1 MKIACYTDI
10 HNQQVMLNYP
20 TTLRKSAVI
29 AAEKT
34 LEEFGK
40 ADLSVIGGDNLSD
53 YPYWNRSCALPYK
66 NWLDIKEKLVKNFA
80 RTAKGEKVLYVGG
93 NNDPIMG
100 DFPTRDNP
108 PYNTCEFYESGP
120 MKETLGELADGEYY
134 GVYAKAKGPQA
145 GLYHLAFHYVID
157 GIDFFGLNVDPDD
170 AFDNHDCGY
179 NRESLVWLKEK
190 LRTVDP
196 EGNKLIFVVG
206 HLSVTS
212 RMTDG
217 TICGKYADVPHRKW
231 LLDAFAGHKNLFY
244 LYGHVHGQDYLRSES
259 WQGLLHFDENG
270 DLIGADHEELTEEEA
285 ARVAFHT
292 VHMGGLR
299 PFAAKPFE
307 FFEEDG
313 LTGMVPGDKEPRFY
327 ECTGTPKIGQYLMI
341 ETTDTAVDFSY
352 RNTGSL
358 PGYTVADKPKTAT
371 VLLR

>member
-1 MKIACYTDI
+1 MLLENKVAFVTGASRGIGRAIALEMAKNGAD
-10 HNQQVMLNYP
+10 V
-20 TTLRKSAVI
+20 AVCCSSGSL
-29 AAEKT
+29 AAEEVCEQIRALGRKAVSYRCDVSRT
-34 LEEFGK
+34 EQCAETVKAAVEEFGK
-40 ADLSVIGGDNLSD
+40 VDLSVIGGDNLSD
-53 YPYWNRSCALPYK
+53 YPHWNRSCALPYK

-93 NNDPIMG
+93 NNDPIIG

-212 RMTDG
+212 RMTDS
-217 TICGKYADVPHRKW
+217 W
-231 LLDAFAGHKNLFY
+231 LRE
-244 LYGHVHGQDYLRSES
+244 V
-259 WQGLLHFDENG
+259 
-270 DLIGADHEELTEEEA
+270 I
-285 ARVAFHT
+285 
-292 VHMGGLR
+292 
-299 PFAAKPFE
+299 
-307 FFEEDG
+307 
-313 LTGMVPGDKEPRFY
+313 
-327 ECTGTPKIGQYLMI
+327 I
-341 ETTDTAVDFSY
+341 
-352 RNTGSL
+352 L
-358 PGYTVADKPKTAT
+358 PWWNASAQK
-371 VLLR
+371 LQ